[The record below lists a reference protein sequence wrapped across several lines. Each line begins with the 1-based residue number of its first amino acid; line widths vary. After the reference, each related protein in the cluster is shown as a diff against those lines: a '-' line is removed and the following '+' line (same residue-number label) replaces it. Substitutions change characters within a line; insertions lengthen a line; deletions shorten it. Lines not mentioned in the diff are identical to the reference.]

1 MQIQLNELSSKG
13 ITSLALEHRG
23 NSMKLSAGSY
33 HSAAIIN
40 RDTLF
45 KETNDFLS
53 SLPPEDQAKL
63 WDLYLKVNEY
73 LSSEEIRSSYFIRAE
88 IEAVVKDMY
97 KIITW
102 PVVRE
107 WVERAR
113 LEIPSDVNDKFEE
126 YNERGR
132 NYRSRTYI
140 KSDYIDLQAM
150 ALGLRMVVPV
160 WGMYIQNV
168 AATHGN
174 GYKESEAVK
183 LIELAGVN
191 QWPPYIRMM
200 EYIEASVDKE
210 ISMTMVMAGLS
221 SEEVPRHLM
230 AMALVRKISI
240 GPLSTPVDRD
250 SLARILFNYVTGTHL
265 RMDGRFQSVTGV
277 VQAKR
282 SRSLDKGDED
292 NSSVW
297 DDYGQTTEITEGDR
311 QLLEVFSEK
320 VSVIVDRADR
330 TLDIAR
336 VQQCIAICSRHE
348 ERKVE
353 DFQKALIFWVIRTI
367 SPESRELLLKR
378 TEFRLM
384 GIAQA
389 ILDHWGFHE
398 LALLVSAEEYIS
410 DDGETYIPTETRNKI
425 TKQQAEVLDKQY
437 PHWRQETKRQEPG
450 KRGNVAV
457 TAIDMVVD
465 WMSGRAWKPH
475 APRDIIERVPMLAQG
490 GYMYISGDI
499 RRQLADMI
507 IHVNNTIGSRTHAT
521 N

>member
-1 MQIQLNELSSKG
+1 MQIHLNELSSKG
-13 ITSLALEHRG
+13 ITALRLEHNG
-23 NSMKLSAGSY
+23 EVLDLSAGSY

-45 KETNDFLS
+45 KETNEFLA
-53 SLPPEDQAKL
+53 SLPREDQDRL
-63 WDLYLKVNEY
+63 WLLYRKVHEY
-73 LSSEEIRSSYFIRAE
+73 LSSEDLRTSYLIRGE
-88 IEAVVKDMY
+88 IEAVVKAMY
-97 KIITW
+97 KIITYD
-102 PVVRE
+102 VVRS
-107 WVERAR
+107 WVDQAR
-113 LEIPSDVNDKFEE
+113 LPIPSDVSDKFVE

-132 NYRSRTYI
+132 NYRTRTYI
-140 KSDYIDLQAM
+140 REDYVGMQAM
-150 ALGLRMVVPV
+150 ALGLRLVVPV
-160 WGMYIQNV
+160 WGLYIQNV
-168 AATHGN
+168 ASTHGN

-183 LIELAGVN
+183 LVELAGMDK
-191 QWPPYIRMM
+191 WPPYIRMM

-240 GPLSTPVDRD
+240 GPLATTSDRD
-250 SLARILFNYVTGTHL
+250 SMAKILFNYVTGTHL

-282 SRSLDKGDED
+282 HRSLDKGDED

-320 VSVIVDRADR
+320 VDIIVNRADE

-336 VQQCIAICSRHE
+336 VQQCVAICSRFE

-353 DFQKALIFWVIRTI
+353 DFQKAIIFWVIRTI
-367 SPESRELLLKR
+367 SPEARELLLKR

-389 ILDHWGFHE
+389 ILDHWGFYE
-398 LALLVSAEEYIS
+398 LAILVSAEEYFS
-410 DDGETYIPTETRNKI
+410 EDGETYMPSETRNKI
-425 TKQQAEVLDKQY
+425 TKQQAEILDKQY
-437 PHWRQETKRQEPG
+437 PYWRQETKRQEPG

-465 WMSGRAWKPH
+465 WMSGRAFKPH
-475 APRDIIERVPMLAQG
+475 APRDIIERVPMLAQT

-499 RRQLADMI
+499 KRQLADMI
-507 IHVNNTIGSRTHAT
+507 IHVNNTIGSRHAS